1 MDIIDLYTTKCTCLT
16 KTPDTNYHKEDCSFR
31 IVWER
36 FYCEQEDL
44 PPDMQKVL
52 GDNLSGLYEE

>member
-16 KTPDTNYHKEDCSFR
+16 KTPAANYHKECCDYR
-31 IVWER
+31 VVWER

-44 PPDMQKVL
+44 PDDMMKVL
-52 GDNLSGLYEE
+52 NDNFLDLLA

>member
-16 KTPDTNYHKEDCSFR
+16 KTPDTNYHKECCEYR
-31 IVWER
+31 VVWER

-44 PPDMQKVL
+44 PDDMLKVL
-52 GDNLSGLYEE
+52 GDNLSDLYEE